1 MIGFIIRRFIQAV
14 LVLILVI
21 FVMFVLAH
29 LVPGGEARAVLG
41 PRAQPLEIRNFNRQN
56 GLNLPLW
63 NQFFRYIWKLARLQF
78 GRAVTYNQSVS
89 SLIALRLPRTLILV
103 GLATVFAL
111 LVAVPL
117 GIYQV
122 VRRNKPDDYVVTGL
136 SFIFY
141 STPAFLIGTLL
152 ILYFAIDLHVFP
164 VEGPQ
169 GGGSWSDIE
178 NVRALVLPVLTLS
191 ALTIALV
198 QSLHALVHDGD
209 DDRGLH
215 PNGTSE
221 RCRAS
226 TCPLRARLEECSDP
240 HHHADRSV
248 LACDSERRCHN
259 RGRLQLSGNG
269 QAGRG
274 CGLPGRRTH
283 TSRRDLRDH
292 RGDGGR
298 EPIGGHLLRRRRS
311 EGAIWL
317 ILGTGQGSRRTSNK
331 QLLRGDSGNSR
342 RQSYRACRSSS

>member
-1 MIGFIIRRFIQAV
+1 VIGFIIRRFIQAV

-63 NQFFRYIWKLARLQF
+63 DQFFRYIWKLARLQF

-191 ALTIALV
+191 ALTIASFSRYMRSSMMETMTEDYIRTARAKGAGPQRVLYV
-198 QSLHALVHDGD
+198 HAL
-209 DDRGLH
+209 RNALIPIITLIGLSL
-215 PNGTSE
+215 PAIVSGAVITEDVYNYPGMGKLAVDAAFRVDVPTLLGVTFVITV
-221 RCRAS
+221 A
-226 TCPLRARLEECSDP
+226 TVAGNLLADIFYAVADP
-240 HHHADRSV
+240 RV
-248 LACDSERRCHN
+248 RY
-259 RGRLQLSGNG
+259 G
-269 QAGRG
+269 
-274 CGLPGRRTH
+274 
-283 TSRRDLRDH
+283 
-292 RGDGGR
+292 
-298 EPIGGHLLRRRRS
+298 
-311 EGAIWL
+311 
-317 ILGTGQGSRRTSNK
+317 
-331 QLLRGDSGNSR
+331 
-342 RQSYRACRSSS
+342 